1 MIDPVLHGDR
11 PIQSEREDRFGFTA
25 LADRIAEALTMQAA
39 NKGYVFGLEGKWGSG
54 KSSLLGLTL
63 MKLRSEDPSKVAAV
77 EFRPWLIGDRDQL
90 LTALFEDLAKAIAGL
105 QHASGD
111 ATGTTALAA
120 SDVVNQVRKFARHLG
135 PVGKLSG
142 VLGTFV
148 PGATL
153 AGDILEKIASAA
165 AEDVDGPTL
174 VAQKEKLA
182 KSLLELNCRIIVAID
197 DVDRLEP
204 KEVSELLRLVRSVA
218 DFPNVSYLLCYDGVA
233 LSRSI
238 ETGTG
243 VANGTAYLEKIVQT
257 EVAVPR
263 PEAFA
268 LRRWF
273 TDELQTFVECPEE
286 RIPYLQQ
293 VIDRTGGRVLQN
305 PRAVIRVLDSL
316 RVYWPSLAG
325 RVDVADLVWLRMIAV
340 GSPNL
345 YRWIEE
351 YSGTSVALAS
361 GRVHITDETRDS
373 VAREMDAALTSD
385 GLKWDELHFEFD
397 EHLPGIQTL
406 SYNEN
411 KDERL
416 FAQTDPL
423 IRVRASRD
431 QRLASPSHARLYFT
445 LIAPLDGVSEFDIAD
460 LLAAERDG
468 AKAIAAMVVKMDQ
481 QKGDAGASK
490 AERLLDQMR
499 HVDQEVIVG
508 WPIEKLVLGLANSA
522 DDLAINANSDD
533 WGYPRVWYLLTALLR
548 QVRGAIPERRF
559 EAALTAMFAES
570 SSLGFLSYLLRGE
583 TFGHGFFGDRP
594 DPHNRLC
601 SREGFEANRLVMLQR
616 YKAGG
621 VDRVMEERHAT
632 TMLYAWSQ
640 AGGRGELADQVAAR
654 ASNDQW
660 LLAFLKK
667 LYGPR
672 STLSPDGIA
681 SFFEAPAAIVRR
693 VYDMHEADPENEMA
707 AEIIRSIKSNL
718 QFSNGDFET
727 RLFEWESREA
737 SSEHLSEEAIGSP
750 LQVTHDD
757 DNP

>member
-1 MIDPVLHGDR
+1 MTDPVLHGDR

-63 MKLRSEDPSKVAAV
+63 MKLRGEDPSRVAAV

-120 SDVVNQVRKFARHLG
+120 SDVVTQVRKFARHLG

-165 AEDVDGPTL
+165 AEDDEGPTL

-197 DVDRLEP
+197 D
-204 KEVSELLRLVRSVA
+204 VA

-273 TDELQTFVECPEE
+273 TDELQTFVECPDE
-286 RIPYLQQ
+286 RVPYLQQ

-325 RVDVADLVWLRMIAV
+325 RVDIADLVWLRMIAV
-340 GSPNL
+340 GSPSL

-351 YSGTSVALAS
+351 YLGTSVALAS
-361 GRVHITDETRDS
+361 GRVHITDETRES
-373 VAREMDAALTSD
+373 VAREMDVALTSD

-406 SYNEN
+406 SYNKD

-423 IRVRASRD
+423 TRVRASRD
-431 QRLASPSHARLYFT
+431 QRLSSPSHARLYFT

-460 LLAAERDG
+460 LMAAERGG
-468 AKAIAAMVVKMDQ
+468 ANAIAAMVVKMGQ

-508 WPIEKLVLGLANSA
+508 WPIEKLILGLANSA
-522 DDLAINANSDD
+522 DELAIDANSDD

-548 QVRGAIPERRF
+548 QVRGAVPERRF
-559 EAALTAMFAES
+559 EAALTVMFAES

-616 YKAGG
+616 YKADG
-621 VDRVMEERHAT
+621 VDRAMGEMHAT

-640 AGGRGELADQVAAR
+640 AGGRRELADQVAAR
-654 ASNDQW
+654 ASNDEW

-672 STLSPDGIA
+672 SKLSPDGIA
-681 SFFEAPAAIVRR
+681 SFFDAPAAIVRR
-693 VYDMHEADPENEMA
+693 VYDMHEADPENKMA

-727 RLFEWESREA
+727 RLFEWESRETNPSHGDNESTRSA
-737 SSEHLSEEAIGSP
+737 EKSC
-750 LQVTHDD
+750 DD